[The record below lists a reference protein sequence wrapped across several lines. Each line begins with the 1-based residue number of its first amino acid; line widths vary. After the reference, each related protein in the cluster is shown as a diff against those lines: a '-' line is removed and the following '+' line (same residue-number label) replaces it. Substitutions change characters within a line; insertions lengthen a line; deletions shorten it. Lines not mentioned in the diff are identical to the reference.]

1 MGRCQK
7 TFHNPDKCYLFLI
20 GVFIDEGEWIACQNK
35 LIFHFETSLIYHRIT
50 DDLCR
55 MKNRSSAR
63 AMYSPTA
70 CYFNFDVIKNFVM
83 QSQKSI
89 QIKNSVVSQDDLKYW
104 RFFTLARRTLFQDIP
119 LNLNIIWNFA
129 TSSVAGEE
137 GKFSIFII

>member
-1 MGRCQK
+1 
-7 TFHNPDKCYLFLI
+7 
-20 GVFIDEGEWIACQNK
+20 
-35 LIFHFETSLIYHRIT
+35 
-50 DDLCR
+50 
-55 MKNRSSAR
+55 
-63 AMYSPTA
+63 MYSPTA

-137 GKFSIFII
+137 SKFSIFII